1 MSGPCD
7 APWPVPQPQ
16 RVPGAPLSTLA
27 STPSETACVPSRK
40 SSTPRPQDKRWPW
53 PSCPFSCRA
62 SGGESCL
69 VWRKRGQPRH
79 CHRPQLGHN
88 RPIWAHPPGLLP
100 PPPSPPWPPS
110 LSPPGGVE
118 TVKPPRPSSST
129 GPPGRWRCRLS
140 SVWNALRFPLGVSS
154 SLFHLSSLS
163 TSSGGCRKFLD
174 PLRLTP
180 LLRSRCRD
188 LDANSTFLFSIRFVT
203 LVGNA
208 PFSTLVSRCWELQVD
223 LTRNP
228 FTAGTVHNRVIRR
241 GKKTSDAGRQLFRID
256 DLGGRERRR
265 NIYTNGREI

>member
-1 MSGPCD
+1 MAFVSILLSRQRGGVVSCLAQKGSTQALSS
-7 APWPVPQPQ
+7 APVGPQP
-16 RVPGAPLSTLA
+16 PDLG
-27 STPSETACVPSRK
+27 PS
-40 SSTPRPQDKRWPW
+40 PW
-53 PSCPFSCRA
+53 
-62 SGGESCL
+62 
-69 VWRKRGQPRH
+69 
-79 CHRPQLGHN
+79 
-88 RPIWAHPPGLLP
+88 P
-100 PPPSPPWPPS
+100 PPPSPLPPWPPS

-188 LDANSTFLFSIRFVT
+188 LDTNSTFLFSIRFVT

-241 GKKTSDAGRQLFRID
+241 GKKHPTPVVNSFASTTWVEGNDGATSTPTEGKSRPFDTPPPPKTRWQTRWLWP
-256 DLGGRERRR
+256 
-265 NIYTNGREI
+265 T